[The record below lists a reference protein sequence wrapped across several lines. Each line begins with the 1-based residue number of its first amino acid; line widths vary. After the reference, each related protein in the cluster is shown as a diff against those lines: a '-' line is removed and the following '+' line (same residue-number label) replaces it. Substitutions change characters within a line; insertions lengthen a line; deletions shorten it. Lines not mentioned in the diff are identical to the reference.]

1 MTGARPHPP
10 VFSERLLVAF
20 AAALLLLSA
29 AAQWLVPPPAEETGT
44 PALLLER
51 NPELEWQGRYLLGLD
66 QLLRLAGQDRAQLQA
81 SLETIISSTPGP
93 VDRLRLAALAVAL
106 EEPDQAAELVNS
118 VRGELDETTISPFD
132 ALLAHPGVES
142 VDKET
147 VGTAEEALGAESVQT
162 EPEDTAT
169 PSPEELEAAH
179 GFYGELVVAAT
190 AGDLQAPRQASL
202 RFALLVFAGAVAG
215 VLALLIGSILS
226 TVAYLRWRDGRL
238 QSAYRREVAAPIDQ
252 DPALRTAYLE
262 TFILAILAMQV
273 LGVIVALA
281 MPADE
286 GTPRWPL
293 LLNWLLLPVMLWPL
307 TRGLDRRA
315 VLAGL
320 GWTRGRGLI
329 VEMCCGFIG
338 YIAAAPL
345 LVLGFLASALVA
357 RSLDRPPHHPIL
369 DWVQGAGALDL
380 ALIVS
385 IAALWAPIVEES
397 LFRGAFFHYLR
408 ARWGPLSSAFTVSV
422 AFAALH
428 PQGLA
433 GLPFLISLAVAL
445 AMIREW
451 RGSLIAPITVHLIHN
466 SLVMGLLLSLL

>member
-20 AAALLLLSA
+20 TLALLLLSA
-29 AAQWLVPPPAEETGT
+29 AAQWIVPPPADDAEAPDGAT
-44 PALLLER
+44 PRLER

-66 QLLRLAGQDRAQLQA
+66 QLLRLGGQDRAQLKA
-81 SLETIISSTPGP
+81 SLETIISSTPDA

-106 EEPDQAAELVNS
+106 EQPAKAVELVAS
-118 VRGELDETTISPFD
+118 VRGELDGSTIAPFD
-132 ALLAHPGVES
+132 AMLAQLGLES
-142 VDKET
+142 QSAKTIEHQPPDPEIAEMPDPAALET
-147 VGTAEEALGAESVQT
+147 
-162 EPEDTAT
+162 
-169 PSPEELEAAH
+169 AH
-179 GFYGELVVAAT
+179 GFYGELVAAAA

-202 RFALLVFAGAVAG
+202 RFALLVVAGAVAI
-215 VLALLIGSILS
+215 VLALLVGSILS
-226 TVAYLRWRDGRL
+226 TVAYSRWRNGRL
-238 QSAYRREVAAPIDQ
+238 QSAYRRDVAASIDHAET
-252 DPALRTAYLE
+252 PRTAFLE
-262 TFILAILAMQV
+262 TFILAILSMQV
-273 LGVIVALA
+273 LGVIVALSMSA
-281 MPADE
+281 E
-286 GTPRWPL
+286 GASRWPL

-307 TRGLDRRA
+307 TRGLDHST

-345 LVLGFLASALVA
+345 LVLGFLTSALVA

-369 DWVQGAGALDL
+369 DWVQGASALDL

-385 IAALWAPIVEES
+385 IATLWAPVVEES

-408 ARWGPLSSAFTVSV
+408 ARWGPLSSAFAVSV

-433 GLPFLISLAVAL
+433 GLPFLISLAIAL
-445 AMIREW
+445 ALIREW

-466 SLVMGLLLSLL
+466 GLVMGLLLSLL